1 MLKQFRIPFDVK
13 IHIDNVFA
21 KKIQMVMNI
30 LISSTNP
37 PKNDTQKL
45 RYKD

>member
-21 KKIQMVMNI
+21 KNIQMVMNI
-30 LISSTNP
+30 LISSTY
-37 PKNDTQKL
+37 NDTQKL
-45 RYKD
+45 RYKV